1 MCSRAKKNPISNHG
15 DWHGAPSSCTPPST
29 TTVSMS
35 YFQHHN
41 TWFSAPPL
49 PGGDDQRL
57 SDHACGLRPGEDQGP
72 GHLQQPAAEQEAQEG
87 CSWCQKRIDGLS
99 ESVKPGGLMR
109 SKESTGIL
117 NLGIYFFAIGRDDR
131 RARAG
136 LFTGR
141 WWSST
146 ALLLLGLWR
155 GFFFFLLLNYSDIC
169 TYVIFRTGL
178 FWIVSVC
185 RHEVFVVVRFPVFE
199 CLIECCRSTLVTCY
213 TRCNF
218 SQVLW
223 FYLACPSHH
232 GRLSYRKPL
241 GKVWSRSLDEM
252 SIYCQSC

>member
-1 MCSRAKKNPISNHG
+1 MADDHDFFTNQEPQPYVIEQKNHISNHG
-15 DWHGAPSSCTPPST
+15 DCLRWHGAPSSCTPPST
-29 TTVSMS
+29 TLSIS
-35 YFQHHN
+35 YFQNHN

-117 NLGIYFFAIGRDDR
+117 NLGIYFLLSEGTTAEPELDFSPDGGGAQP
-131 RARAG
+131 
-136 LFTGR
+136 LC
-141 WWSST
+141 SSW
-146 ALLLLGLWR
+146 ASG
-155 GFFFFLLLNYSDIC
+155 GVFFLLLNYSDIC

-199 CLIECCRSTLVTCY
+199 CLIECWRSTLVTCY

-241 GKVWSRSLDEM
+241 GKV
-252 SIYCQSC
+252 